1 MKVNDLLIKC
11 GNINI
16 NDKVTIQTLVK
27 DIATCE
33 IERIINKTYNV
44 LYILDSGL
52 YADKEVLYFTLVN
65 EKNLV
70 ITIEEYKKFN

>member
-11 GNINI
+11 CNISVC
-16 NDKVTIQTLVK
+16 DKVAIETLVK
-27 DIATCE
+27 DIATTAV
-33 IERIINKTYNV
+33 ERKINKIYDV
-44 LYILDSGL
+44 LYLLDSGL

-65 EKNLV
+65 ERNLV